1 MRMNY
6 HPKPIPSGHV
16 KLPPE
21 LLELTEKL
29 AENTHEIWASE
40 RLAQGWT
47 YGPARDDKTKTHP
60 CLVPYEALP
69 ESEREYDRKT
79 ALGALKAIMAFGYRI
94 EKSVEH

>member
-1 MRMNY
+1 MNY
-6 HPKPIPSGHV
+6 RPKPIPSGHV

-40 RLAQGWT
+40 RLAQGWK

-60 CLVPYEALP
+60 CLVPYAALP
-69 ESEREYDRKT
+69 ESEREFDRMT
-79 ALGALKAIMAFGYRI
+79 ALGALKAIVALGYRI
-94 EKSVEH
+94 EKRA